1 MDQQD
6 PESRQISLFSEHL
19 GLKRT
24 NQYESD
30 ILVSRFPKSCL
41 VSSMEPGR
49 GQLELLPFDE
59 DSDAVELPWPGNT
72 RGPCGR
78 GWHWFWF

>member
-6 PESRQISLFSEHL
+6 PESRQIGLFSEHL

-30 ILVSRFPKSCL
+30 ILF
-41 VSSMEPGR
+41 GYT
-49 GQLELLPFDE
+49 
-59 DSDAVELPWPGNT
+59 NT
-72 RGPCGR
+72 NQY
-78 GWHWFWF
+78 